1 MTWMKNEALA
11 CADVAARIVND
22 VLPDA
27 EQEGHRWAANGV
39 PHVEV
44 LGRGSSSHAGTVLRY
59 ALAQHTP
66 FSISAALPWRAAEGA
81 DGRSAPAMR
90 PVPGSVLVAISQSGG
105 SPDLLAYTR
114 AAASAGARTVGI
126 INVPDSPLSQ
136 ACALALPMSA
146 GTEHAV
152 AATKSTL
159 AAALVG
165 LGLVAGAAQRS
176 PLLVDA
182 LRALPDRLQQ
192 AQTLDWSHWTAA
204 LQQARCV
211 FVLGRAATL
220 GVAKELAL
228 KIAETTGIPAMGYSS
243 AEYLHGPLGSASAHT
258 LVVGLS
264 TDASTRHSVRQALAR
279 AAEHGAP
286 TLLADTCGGAD
297 LPTLAPAEPYSD
309 ALTLLVPAYLAI
321 EAAATAM
328 GRDPDAP
335 FGLAKVTCTQ

>member
-1 MTWMKNEALA
+1 MTWMKQEALA
-11 CADVAARIVND
+11 CADVAARIVVD
-22 VLPDA
+22 VLPEA
-27 EQEGHRWAANGV
+27 MQEGRRWASSGV

-66 FSISAALPWRAAEGA
+66 ISLSAALPWRTARAVEP
-81 DGRSAPAMR
+81 PALPALR

-105 SPDLLAYTR
+105 SPDLLSYAR
-114 AAASAGARTVGI
+114 AAAAAGTRTVGI
-126 INVPDSPLSQ
+126 INVPGSPLSQ

-165 LGLVAGAAQRS
+165 LGLVAGASQKGQ
-176 PLLVDA
+176 A
-182 LRALPDRLQQ
+182 LATALQGLPNRLAQ
-192 AQTLDWSHWTAA
+192 AQTLDWSAWTQA
-204 LQQARCV
+204 LSQARCV

-228 KIAETTGIPAMGYSS
+228 KIAETMGLPAMAYSS
-243 AEYLHGPLGSASAHT
+243 AEFLHGPLGAASAHT

-264 TDASTRHSVRQALAR
+264 SDTDTQVSIRQALAR
-279 AAEHGAP
+279 ASQHGAP
-286 TLLADTCGGAD
+286 TLLADTCGGGD
-297 LPTLAPAEPYSD
+297 LPTLPQAEPFCG
-309 ALTLLVPAYLAI
+309 ALSLLVPAYLAI

-328 GRDPDAP
+328 GRNPDAP